1 MQGHSMVA
9 ICLYI
14 ARPPEILHRPMS
26 FLAAAQAI
34 FGRIYQVLEFGRE
47 ETPAATPRFALA
59 GGACF

>member
-1 MQGHSMVA
+1 
-9 ICLYI
+9 
-14 ARPPEILHRPMS
+14 MS